1 MMAVAK
7 VCASSKLVIR
17 VQTGE
22 MSGNSPVIKEL
33 SFSRI
38 KSDAKDEDLYA
49 AGDALAGLQS
59 LAVDGVRRVDTY
71 SMTSEE

>member
-1 MMAVAK
+1 MAVAK
-7 VCASSKLVIR
+7 VCSSSKLVIR

-22 MSGNSPVIKEL
+22 MNGSNPVIKEL
-33 SFSRI
+33 SFSRV
-38 KSDAKDEDLYA
+38 KADANDEELYA

-59 LAVDGVRRVDTY
+59 RAVDGVRRVDTY

>member
-1 MMAVAK
+1 MAVSK
-7 VCASSKLVIR
+7 VCSSSKLVIR
-17 VQTGE
+17 IQTGE
-22 MSGNSPVIKEL
+22 MNGNNPVIKEL

-38 KSDAKDEDLYA
+38 KSDAKDEELYA

-59 LAVDGVRRVDTY
+59 HPVDGVRRVDTY